1 MPKLNP
7 PTDDWEDDE
16 SLCVWD
22 AADIWM
28 SSGYDED
35 YMFGYTEEELKKA
48 LETEQV
54 TFYMGFDPTAD
65 SLHVGHFLALMAM
78 SHMQKAGHR
87 PICLVGGGTGTVGD
101 PSGRTDMRKMLTD
114 EDIEHNCNCFKKQME
129 RFIDFSDG
137 KALMINNGDWLRKLN
152 YIELLR
158 DVGPHFS
165 VNRMLTAEC
174 YKQRLERGLTFLEF
188 NYMIMQAYDFMELNR
203 RYGCVLE
210 LGGDDQWSN
219 IIAGV
224 ELIRRKEAKP
234 SYGMTFN
241 LLTNSEGKKMG
252 KTAKGALWLDPEKTS
267 PYDFYQYWRNVADS
281 DVEKCLALL
290 TFLPMD
296 EVRRLGSYKD
306 QKINEA
312 KQVLAYEVTKLV
324 HGEEEAKKAQE
335 AAQALF
341 SGKGNMDNA
350 PTITITEADFGKKL
364 LDILV
369 DNKVFESKGAG
380 RRLIAQNGVSIG
392 DDKWTDVEKVLTA
405 EDLANGDMIVRKGKK
420 KFYRLIKG

>member
-1 MPKLNP
+1 
-7 PTDDWEDDE
+7 
-16 SLCVWD
+16 
-22 AADIWM
+22 M
-28 SSGYDED
+28 SVFDTLKERGY
-35 YMFGYTEEELKKA
+35 MAQVTHEEELKQA
-48 LETEQV
+48 LESGSV

-114 EDIEHNCNCFKKQME
+114 ADIEHNCNCFKKQME
-129 RFIDFSDG
+129 RFIDFSEG

-158 DVGPHFS
+158 DVGAQFS
-165 VNRMLTAEC
+165 VNRMLAAEC

-188 NYMIMQAYDFMELNR
+188 NYMVMQAYDFMVLNR
-203 RYGCVLE
+203 EYNCCLE

-234 SYGMTFN
+234 AFGLTFK

-306 QKINEA
+306 QQINEA
-312 KQVLAYEVTKLV
+312 KKVLAYEVTKLV
-324 HGEEEAKKAQE
+324 HGEEEAQKAQE
-335 AAQALF
+335 AAEALF
-341 SGKGNMDNA
+341 GGAGNMDNV
-350 PTITITEADFGKKL
+350 PTIEVKEADFGKKL

-369 DNKVFESKGAG
+369 DAKVFESKGAG

-405 EDLANGDMIVRKGKK
+405 EDLGEDGMLVRKGKK
-420 KFYRLIKG
+420 KFYRLIKA